1 MKPGNSRTKGVP
13 MTAVETPLFGFSLDD
28 RMLAF
33 PLAVVVRALFSVEV
47 TTLPSAPGIV
57 AGVINYHGTIIPV
70 VDLRVRFNVT
80 REEILPS
87 DRFILI
93 RTPKRMLA
101 VIASK
106 VTGILKPPGA
116 LTSVEDILPGARYIN
131 GVIPEEGR
139 LILIYD
145 PDTFLSLEEEA
156 VLDTALAGA
165 GTGAVR

>member
-1 MKPGNSRTKGVP
+1 M
-13 MTAVETPLFGFSLDD
+13 AVETPLFGFSLND